1 MKKSVSTVTRIVKSA
16 SKLLGGSQ
24 QQNLHY
30 RGLYI
35 RTEMASE
42 AASKGT
48 HVIDMR
54 SDTLTVPTKAMR
66 EAMYNAEV
74 GDDVYE
80 EDPTVKVL
88 EQRVSALLGKEAGL
102 FVPSGTMGNLLAVM
116 VHCSRRGTELITGD
130 KSHIYKYE
138 QGSAAQIAG
147 VQVTTVKNKPDG
159 TFDLD
164 EMQMKIRKEDIH
176 EPVTAL
182 ICIENTHNVCG
193 GKVLPMEWLKE
204 LWKQAA
210 DRGIPVH
217 LDGARLLNAATQMC
231 VPPAVLT
238 SGCHSVSFCLSKGL
252 GAPIGSLLVGDAAF
266 VARARYLRKALGG
279 GMRQVGVLAAA
290 GLVALDTASDRLAK
304 DHANA
309 ALIAKGISQLG
320 SKYIHIEPDS
330 VHTNILMVNVE
341 GKIKASELCRRLE
354 QITEEEAQ
362 CLGKEAVIVKAL
374 VLDPQRIR
382 LVTYNSITD
391 IDAQMV
397 VKKLQFINQELQ
409 KN

>member
-1 MKKSVSTVTRIVKSA
+1 MITRIA
-16 SKLLGGSQ
+16 RYAPKLLVRCR
-24 QQNLHY
+24 QQNLHH

-35 RTEMASE
+35 QM
-42 AASKGT
+42 AASKFQDMY
-48 HVIDMR
+48 VIDLR

-80 EDPTVKVL
+80 EDPTVKAL
-88 EQRVSALLGKEAGL
+88 ERRAAALFGKEAGL
-102 FVPSGTMGNLLAVM
+102 FVPSGTMANLLAIM
-116 VHCSRRGTELITGD
+116 VHCSRRGTELIAGD

-138 QGSAAQIAG
+138 QGSAAHIAG

-164 EMQMKIRKEDIH
+164 EMQMKIRNEDIH

-182 ICIENTHNVCG
+182 ICIENTHNLCG
-193 GKVLPMEWLKE
+193 GKVLPMEWLDE

-210 DRGIPVH
+210 LRDIPVH
-217 LDGARLLNAATQMC
+217 VDGARLLNAATKMR
-231 VPPAVLT
+231 VHPAVLT
-238 SGCHSVSFCLSKGL
+238 SGCRSVSLCLSKGL
-252 GAPIGSLLVGDAAF
+252 GAPVGSLLLGDTTF
-266 VARARYLRKALGG
+266 VTRARYLRKALGG

-290 GLVALDTASDRLAK
+290 GLVALDTASDRLTQ

-309 ALIAKGISQLG
+309 ALIANGVSEFG
-320 SKYIHIEPDS
+320 SKYIHIDPAS
-330 VHTNILMVNVE
+330 VHTNIIMVNVE
-341 GKIKASELCRRLE
+341 RKIKAPELCSRLE
-354 QITEEEAQ
+354 QVTDEEAEY
-362 CLGKEAVIVKAL
+362 LGKEAVIVKAL
-374 VLDPQRIR
+374 SLDTEHIR

-391 IDAQMV
+391 TDAKMV

-409 KN
+409 RS